1 VFEDFRHRSYD
12 LERLDTGDYTSKEY
26 DRWQREMRFIHGWFG
41 EKAALE
47 KTLVKD
53 VRESRVQYASILDI
67 GAGTGNILKLVRE
80 MLPDRDVFAI
90 AGEMS
95 DDALRTVRKER
106 KKTRIQPLKCSGLK
120 LPFADH
126 SVDYAICTLLLHHLS
141 DEDAVGLIR
150 EMCRVSL
157 RRFYIVDLNRHPFG
171 YYGFKAL
178 GALFLQR
185 FTREDGALSIKRSFT
200 AEEMLAMA
208 KKAGVSEV
216 KVQHSRANRLVL
228 SGR

>member
-1 VFEDFRHRSYD
+1 MFEEFRQRSHD
-12 LERLDTGDYTSKEY
+12 LERLDTGDYTRKEY
-26 DRWQREMRFIHGWFG
+26 DRWQREMRWIHGILG
-41 EKAALE
+41 EKVALR

-53 VRESRVQYASILDI
+53 IRERKLNYASILDI

-80 MLPDRDVFAI
+80 MLPNTDLFSI
-90 AGEMS
+90 AAETS
-95 DDALRTVRKER
+95 DDALRIVKKER
-106 KKTRIQPLKCSGLK
+106 KKTKIQPLKCSGLR

-126 SVDYAICTLLLHHLS
+126 SVDFVICTLLLHHLS
-141 DEDAVGLIR
+141 DEDAVELIR

-178 GALFLQR
+178 GSLLFQR
-185 FTREDGALSIKRSFT
+185 FTREDGALSILRSFT
-200 AEEMLAMA
+200 ADEMLAMA

-216 KVQHSRANRLVL
+216 KVEHSRANRLVL